1 MANDQN
7 SNDAGAADNF
17 GGSVGSQPS
26 VAWDESKMQENYAN
40 VATISATREEVSLL
54 FGTQRG
60 WRPDPSDVAIQLTNR
75 IILNPYLAKRFLGVL
90 SRTVDEYEKRYGSID
105 V

>member
-1 MANDQN
+1 M
-7 SNDAGAADNF
+7 SNETEGGQENF

-26 VAWDESKMQENYAN
+26 VAWDESKMMENYAN

-60 WRPDPSDVAIQLTNR
+60 WRPDPNDVAIQLTNR
-75 IILNPYLAKRFLGVL
+75 VILNPYLAKRFLSVL
-90 SRTVDEYEKRYGSID
+90 SRTIEEYEKRYGVID
-105 V
+105 S